1 MKLIDRLLD
10 ASIGVASAASLLL
23 LVIYLLVAYQPPQVA
38 LDAGFIND
46 CKSVDWITDACAES
60 TYYGRFN

>member
-10 ASIGVASAASLLL
+10 ASIGALSAASLALAI
-23 LVIYLLVAYQPPQVA
+23 VYLLTIFEPPQVA